1 MEIKVNA
8 EVREK
13 AGIKGVLSSIREA
26 KKVPAVI
33 YGGNKGPVSISLTE
47 KDLQTILKSGANAI
61 VSLTLP
67 AGAETV
73 IIKEVQYHVVKD
85 TPNHVDFQRISMD
98 RKIEVT
104 VPVKLAGESADV
116 KIYGAMVN
124 QVIRELRVRC
134 LPGDIPHEIV
144 VDIKPLTINK
154 PVTVADLK
162 LSDKIEIV
170 GDAARSIVQLM
181 LFKEEEEAPAAAAA
195 TDAAAAPAQPESSS
209 TKGKKDEEGNLTKG
223 TAAAPAAAPAAKDKK

>member
-13 AGIKGVLSSIREA
+13 AGIKGALSSIRA
-26 KKVPAVI
+26 SKKVPAVI
-33 YGGNKGPVSISLTE
+33 YGGDKEAVNVSLTE
-47 KDLQTILKSGANAI
+47 KDLQAILKSGANSI
-61 VSLTLP
+61 VTLTLP

-85 TPNHVDFQRISMD
+85 TPNHVDFQRISMN
-98 RKIEVT
+98 KAIEVA
-104 VPVKLAGESADV
+104 VPVRITGESADV
-116 KIYGAMVN
+116 KTYGAMVN

-134 LPGDIPHEIV
+134 LPADIPHEIIA
-144 VDIKPLTINK
+144 DISSLTLGKPI
-154 PVTVADLK
+154 TVADLK
-162 LSDKIEIV
+162 ISDKIEIL
-170 GDAARSIVQLM
+170 GDPTRSVVHLM
-181 LFKEEEEAPAAAAA
+181 LFKEEEVAAPTAAAAA
-195 TDAAAAPAQPESSS
+195 TSEAPAQPESSS

>member
-98 RKIEVT
+98 RKIEVV

-124 QVIRELRVRC
+124 QVIRELHVRC

-144 VDIKPLTINK
+144 VDITLLTINK
-154 PVTVADLK
+154 PITVADLK
-162 LSDKIEIV
+162 LSDKIEIL
-170 GDAARSIVQLM
+170 GDASRSIVHLM

-195 TDAAAAPAQPESSS
+195 TDAAAPAQPESSS

-223 TAAAPAAAPAAKDKK
+223 AAAPAAPAAKDKK